1 VAAERLEDRPPGPPG
16 GPFGARPVR
25 STRLPG
31 HRRSAGRVAGLLAL
45 AGVGVVVVR
54 MLLVQSFVIPTA
66 SMQPTLAVG
75 DRVLVSRWD
84 ARFGSVHRGDVV
96 VFDGAGVF
104 DPESAPAPNLLAGLG
119 RGLAS
124 ALGTPVGEHDYVK
137 RVVGLPGERVVCCD
151 PGHRITVDGRP
162 LAEPYVQPGDTP
174 SALQFDIRVPAGRLW
189 VMGDHRS
196 ASGDSRDHLGDPGG
210 GTVPLDHV
218 VGKVVA
224 VWWPW
229 ERAATLPSA
238 QEARQ

>member
-1 VAAERLEDRPPGPPG
+1 MGRRW
-16 GPFGARPVR
+16 PVR
-25 STRLPG
+25 R
-31 HRRSAGRVAGLLAL
+31 AVGLLVL
-45 AGVGVVVVR
+45 AGVAVVLVR
-54 MLLVQSFVIPTA
+54 MFLVQAFVIPTA
-66 SMQPTLAVG
+66 SMQPTLSVG
-75 DRVLVSRWD
+75 DRVMVSRWD
-84 ARFGSVHRGDVV
+84 VGSVRRGDVV

-104 DPESAPAPNLLAGLG
+104 DPAPAPAPNLLAGLG

-137 RVVGLPGERVVCCD
+137 RVIGLPGERVVCCD
-151 PGHRITVDGRP
+151 ADHRITVDGRA
-162 LAEPYVQPGDTP
+162 LSEPYLEPGDTP
-174 SALQFDIRVPAGRLW
+174 SELQFDIRVPAGRLW

-196 ASGDSRDHLGDPGG
+196 DSGDSRSHLGDPGG

-218 VGKVVA
+218 VGRVLA